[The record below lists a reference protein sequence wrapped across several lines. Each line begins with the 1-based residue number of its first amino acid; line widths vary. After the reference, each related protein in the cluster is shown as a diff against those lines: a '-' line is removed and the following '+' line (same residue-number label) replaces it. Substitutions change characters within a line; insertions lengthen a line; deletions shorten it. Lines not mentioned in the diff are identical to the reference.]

1 MSSINVEPAQSLSAC
16 LFASITAD
24 IKVESSETVDAPLVP
39 VVPDS
44 VAATLATFPAGL
56 NDKWNK
62 TVFNFMNKVRDSG
75 VYNMMGSEGLVK
87 HVKRELNCERVC
99 AEDFVREYCMDFDKL
114 ESFYKDHDADAA
126 VPSPQRGTK
135 RRSEEN
141 LDEPKRA
148 RTESESA

>member
-1 MSSINVEPAQSLSAC
+1 MSSVNVEPAQSLS
-16 LFASITAD
+16 ASITAD
-24 IKVESSETVDAPLVP
+24 IKVESSETIDAPLVP

-44 VAATLATFPAGL
+44 VAATLATFPEGL

-114 ESFYKDHDADAA
+114 ESFYKDPAIAA

-148 RTESESA
+148 RTDSESA